1 MSKSFTP
8 EKDSA
13 FDQFFKNI
21 TEYASIKSSGAR
33 PEWTHISLDGLD
45 AINAAYDTWH
55 RAYSPTIGVHSSEQA
70 TLKHNM
76 RRMAERALRDF
87 VDLYLCVDPVSGS
100 DRICM
105 GIPDTYTV
113 SASRLKTLEAAQKK
127 AERERAEQ
135 EALEEPHEKVGFRL
149 GRITASDTPQTPQTP
164 PGYVARIAW
173 DVLDTPPLSVN
184 ELTRIALAKTSP
196 FKLNFSDEDRG
207 KTAYISVAWQNA
219 QGILGPWGDIQ
230 SMIVP

>member
-1 MSKSFTP
+1 MSKSIIP
-8 EKDSA
+8 EEDSA

-21 TEYASIKSSGAR
+21 TEYASIKSAGAR
-33 PEWTHISLDGLD
+33 PELTHISLAGLD
-45 AINAAYDTWH
+45 AINAAYDAWH
-55 RAYSPTIGVHSSEQA
+55 SAYSPATGPQQA

-76 RRMAERALRDF
+76 RRMTEKALRDF
-87 VDLYLCVDPVSGS
+87 IDLYLCVDSVSCS
-100 DRICM
+100 DRTCM

-113 SASRLKTLEAAQKK
+113 SASRLKALEEAQKK
-127 AERERAEQ
+127 AARERAEQ

-173 DVLDTPPLSVN
+173 DVLDSPPLSVN